1 MAITKTSKM
10 LCATV
15 YPAADNTAGNEMNI
29 AHPTIEVTYEITLD
43 DSSDSELPIV
53 QTKSHM
59 VYRYISDSGSATD
72 VSAENPLVQSIAG
85 SIWT

>member
-1 MAITKTSKM
+1 MLRRMLGANRPRQKVPQKTS
-10 LCATV
+10 
-15 YPAADNTAGNEMNI
+15 
-29 AHPTIEVTYEITLD
+29 LD